1 VNAVDKN
8 QSHVFAID
16 YVRMIYHLYEMHNKS
31 EIMKDP
37 KYESVATSFNFI
49 ANIKTD
55 VGKCLVSNCGVTI
68 KSKFD
73 KTLPFKNHLI
83 THRLDDNK
91 SFFARAV
98 EIVSGQKILNNYE
111 IEEYAKCSFC

>member
-1 VNAVDKN
+1 MIQNDVNENDLTVTRRYSAILQRIRIRRDIQLFKCECCR
-8 QSHVFAID
+8 QESKPVFAID

-37 KYESVATSFNFI
+37 KYESVAISFNFI

-73 KTLPFKNHLI
+73 KTI
-83 THRLDDNK
+83 T
-91 SFFARAV
+91 
-98 EIVSGQKILNNYE
+98 I
-111 IEEYAKCSFC
+111 